1 MWRRIRACHTAKHE
15 AEKRA
20 HNHSQEFERIVQEYA
35 DLWAQLQDALEIA
48 ERGGYMHV
56 I

>member
-1 MWRRIRACHTAKHE
+1 MWRRIRACHTAKH
-15 AEKRA
+15 K
-20 HNHSQEFERIVQEYA
+20 HSQEFERIVQEYA